1 MIEELNRRL
10 DAISGYIDGV
20 HQRAEDN
27 TPESVPPFPNRY
39 LRRKQV
45 EQQIEQSLFS
55 PNLKQLHES
64 IPQNYVGPQFIRQ
77 LLEAENLE
85 DDPIIEGGPQK
96 TKMYLDKT
104 EMSSIQTLRLT
115 EKAPQHV

>member
-27 TPESVPPFPNRY
+27 TPESVPPYPNRY
-39 LRRKQV
+39 LRRKLV
-45 EQQIEQSLFS
+45 EEQIEQSLFS

-64 IPQNYVGPQFIRQ
+64 VPQKYVGPEFIRQ

-85 DDPIIEGGPQK
+85 DDPVVDGPQK

-104 EMSSIQTLRLT
+104 EMSSIQTLRYT
-115 EKAPQHV
+115 EKAQHV